1 VIKRYSI
8 LTIRVTPEQRE
19 EFLKFADDIG
29 ETPSRL
35 LRKLI
40 RESINGETDLL
51 HDEILLLKIGV
62 RQLSGM
68 RINLR
73 QIKTAMNNGITSQI
87 VKESSID
94 ELIDFISSLLTEI
107 ITLIIKTNRR
117 WVKGVS
123 KKQLLRV

>member
-1 VIKRYSI
+1 MIKKYAI
-8 LTIRVTPEQRE
+8 FNIRVTPEQRK
-19 EFLKFADDIG
+19 EFLRFADGIG

-40 RESINGETDLL
+40 REIINGETDLL
-51 HDEILLLKIGV
+51 YDEILLLKIGI

-73 QIKTAMNNGITSQI
+73 QIKTAMSNGITSQT